1 MEKAVVITGASGSMG
16 SAATKMLA
24 AKGFKIIMACR
35 NLSKA
40 ASVRDII
47 LHDVPEAELE
57 LAELRLDSFASIR
70 DFASS
75 LDGRALY
82 GLFNN
87 AGVMPKDY
95 SLTEDGFEQT
105 IAVNYLGPFLLT
117 HLLLPNLESD
127 GHVVNMISLT
137 CNHVKEPSDFIN
149 VRPDGYRQLHN
160 YAQSKLALMYFS
172 IELARREPDL
182 NVNVSDPGVVSSNMI
197 DLGRWFD
204 PIADAVFKP
213 LCKSP
218 EEGALPAVNA
228 LLSDRSMQLFRGNG
242 SEPLPEKF
250 MDRRIASAALWEQT
264 EQLLKEK
271 KQLYI

>member
-1 MEKAVVITGASGSMG
+1 MEKTIVITGASGSMG
-16 SAATKMLA
+16 SAAVKALA
-24 AKGFKIIMACR
+24 KKGFGVIMACR

-40 ASVRDII
+40 SAVREDI
-47 LHDVPEAELE
+47 LREVPQAKLE

-70 DFASS
+70 EFAQSIN
-75 LDGRALY
+75 DRKLY

-95 SLTEDGFEQT
+95 TLTGDGYEQT

-117 HLLLPNLESD
+117 HLLFPNLEGD
-127 GHVVNMISLT
+127 GHVVNMVSLT

-149 VRPDGYRQLHN
+149 VRPEDYHQLHN
-160 YAQSKLALMYFS
+160 YAVSKLALMYFS

-182 NVNVSDPGVVSSNMI
+182 NVNVADPGVVNSNMI

-213 LCKSP
+213 LCKTP
-218 EEGALPAVNA
+218 AEGALPAVNA
-228 LLSDRSMQLFRGNG
+228 MLSDRSMQLFRGDG
-242 SEPLPEKF
+242 YEPIPDKF
-250 MDRRIASAALWEQT
+250 LERRISSAALWEQT
-264 EQLLKEK
+264 ESIFRDMYQED
-271 KQLYI
+271 